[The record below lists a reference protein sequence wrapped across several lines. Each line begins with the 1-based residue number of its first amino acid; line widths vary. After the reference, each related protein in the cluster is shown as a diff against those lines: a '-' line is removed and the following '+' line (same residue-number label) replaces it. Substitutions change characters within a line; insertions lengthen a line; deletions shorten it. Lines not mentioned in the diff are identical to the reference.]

1 MIWRL
6 CESLASTQSH
16 HCSKQLG
23 TCNLVAELRNHC
35 LLMRN
40 QTIIQEISMVQIIY
54 SIFKD
59 PTNNFNDLYLVE
71 TIFHV

>member
-1 MIWRL
+1 
-6 CESLASTQSH
+6 
-16 HCSKQLG
+16 
-23 TCNLVAELRNHC
+23 
-35 LLMRN
+35 MRN

-59 PTNNFNDLYLVE
+59 PTNHFNDLYLVE